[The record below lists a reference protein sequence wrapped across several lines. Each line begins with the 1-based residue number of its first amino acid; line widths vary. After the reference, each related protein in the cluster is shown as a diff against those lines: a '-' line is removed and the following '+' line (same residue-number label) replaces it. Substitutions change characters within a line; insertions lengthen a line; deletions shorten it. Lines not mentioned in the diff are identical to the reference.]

1 MSDQEIS
8 MSRFQFK
15 EKSIEVVCFA
25 VMYIGKLIYR
35 KDESSGQQ
43 WTWLK
48 EQYHKED
55 VAWRV

>member
-8 MSRFQFK
+8 MSRFQFE
-15 EKSIEVVCFA
+15 EKSIDVVYFA

-35 KDESSGQQ
+35 KNESSSQQ
-43 WTWLK
+43 WTRLK
-48 EQYHKED
+48 EQYHKD

>member
-8 MSRFQFK
+8 MSRFQFE

-35 KDESSGQQ
+35 KNESSSQQ
-43 WTWLK
+43 WTRLK
-48 EQYHKED
+48 EQYHKD